1 MLISLESIEGELE
14 KLFLLSQILA
24 GDDNDGRNVGKEEQS
39 QWKMEGTEQLTTGM
53 RCNNRR
59 RRFRVFGKAL
69 GWRGKCRKN
78 VNGIES
84 FNKAAG
90 SKQLVNS
97 LIEKL

>member
-39 QWKMEGTEQLTTGM
+39 QWEMERTEQLTTGM

-59 RRFRVFGKAL
+59 RTFSGFWKSSRLEGKM
-69 GWRGKCRKN
+69 
-78 VNGIES
+78 S
-84 FNKAAG
+84 
-90 SKQLVNS
+90 
-97 LIEKL
+97 EKRQWNRIVQQSGGE